1 MLLIILTFVRL
12 FATDA
17 IVYSSEFV
25 FTYSLFDGFSSI
37 ICLNALFHKAYDNYL
52 IAITPDY
59 SIIISDEMIVKTEE
73 EPFKVYLIGL
83 QNKKLMLPDRFYPKK
98 EFLDYHYQKYLNG

>member
-1 MLLIILTFVRL
+1 MLPIILTFVRL

-17 IVYSSEFV
+17 IVYSFELV
-25 FTYSLFDGFSSI
+25 FACLLFDGFSSI

-52 IAITPDY
+52 IAITPEY
-59 SIIISDEMIVKTEE
+59 CIIISDEMIVKTEE
-73 EPFKVYLIGL
+73 ESFKEYLIGL

>member
-1 MLLIILTFVRL
+1 MNFVLL

-25 FTYSLFDGFSSI
+25 FACLLFDGFSSI
-37 ICLNALFHKAYDNYL
+37 ICLSALFHKAYDNYL

-83 QNKKLMLPDRFYPKK
+83 QNKKLMLLIVFIQRK
-98 EFLDYHYQKYLNG
+98 NS